1 MADQLT
7 AVRTTKITS
16 RTNESLVSSTP
27 NQLQHARKI
36 CTTSPEDVLRTLQ
49 EQPSVDALEHVL
61 KYLVQ
66 PGVGSSNIR
75 VPGPLSAKITNT
87 LVNTTIPDYWLV
99 LNSSSTGSLLVPLL
113 KECLCNVSGIGA
125 VVARLK
131 LLVAEI
137 SQTSRPIVSENIPQH
152 VQILLDVLT
161 QILTGEC
168 VAENLWKSMSISITA
183 SSRRTILWRE
193 FISLTAS
200 GRVLST
206 AAQAEDILKAGRHF
220 ASETW
225 LAKGADYAKWL
236 GRNIAC
242 MVCSTSTKEGEKL
255 TATARLCG
263 KALTLGYTGGSLS

>member
-7 AVRTTKITS
+7 AVRTTKITT
-16 RTNESLVSSTP
+16 RTNESVVPSTP
-27 NQLQHARKI
+27 NQLQHTRKI
-36 CTTSPEDVLRTLQ
+36 RITSPEDVLQTLQ

-61 KYLVQ
+61 EYLVQ
-66 PGVGSSNIR
+66 PGVGSFDIR
-75 VPGPLSAKITNT
+75 VPGPLSAKIINT

-99 LNSSSTGSLLVPLL
+99 LNSSSTGSVVVSLL

-137 SQTSRPIVSENIPQH
+137 SQTSRPTESKNVLQH
-152 VQILLDVLT
+152 IQDLLDVLT
-161 QILTGEC
+161 QMLNGER
-168 VAENLWKSMSISITA
+168 VAENLWKNISNSITA

-193 FISLTAS
+193 FLSLTAS

-206 AAQAEDILKAGRHF
+206 AAQAEDILKAGRHL

-225 LAKGADYAKWL
+225 LAKGPDYAKWL
-236 GRNIAC
+236 GRNVVCMAC
-242 MVCSTSTKEGEKL
+242 TASTKEGEKL
-255 TATARLCG
+255 TATAHLCG